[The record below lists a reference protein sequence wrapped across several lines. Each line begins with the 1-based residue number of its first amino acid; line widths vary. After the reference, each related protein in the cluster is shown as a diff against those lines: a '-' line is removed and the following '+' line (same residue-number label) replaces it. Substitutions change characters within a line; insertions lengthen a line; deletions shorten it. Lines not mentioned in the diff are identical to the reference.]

1 MPVSVPS
8 QPNVAT
14 KPAGFR
20 FRFPSQTTIIGA
32 TQSGKTTLLR
42 GVLGALDTCFD
53 VPIDNIFWFYGCD
66 TSSIPRHLSKLRAIE
81 GLPDVELLKQHK
93 DQNNVVVCDDLMN
106 FFARDKKA
114 LNLLNDLFC
123 VYAHHLNCAIFN
135 LVQSAFALPPLT
147 RNNSTYIIL
156 MRNLS
161 DAAQVRNLLV
171 QQFGEKWRGAYAAYQ
186 QVMASA
192 PYQALLINNDPLS
205 EPRMRILSNFLSP
218 YPIAYVPV

>member
-1 MPVSVPS
+1 
-8 QPNVAT
+8 
-14 KPAGFR
+14 
-20 FRFPSQTTIIGA
+20 
-32 TQSGKTTLLR
+32 
-42 GVLGALDTCFD
+42 
-53 VPIDNIFWFYGCD
+53 
-66 TSSIPRHLSKLRAIE
+66 
-81 GLPDVELLKQHK
+81 
-93 DQNNVVVCDDLMN
+93 
-106 FFARDKKA
+106 
-114 LNLLNDLFC
+114 
-123 VYAHHLNCAIFN
+123 
-135 LVQSAFALPPLT
+135 
-147 RNNSTYIIL
+147 